1 MQGGSEEKK
10 QGGWDGRSEG
20 REAVWER
27 VRCSEGVKK
36 RDSEGRDKGAK
47 GEGARHARTEGRE
60 RDREKR
66 KEKSKVLTK
75 INE

>member
-1 MQGGSEEKK
+1 MRE
-10 QGGWDGRSEG
+10 GWKESGK
-20 REAVWER
+20 
-27 VRCSEGVKK
+27 GVKK

>member
-1 MQGGSEEKK
+1 M
-10 QGGWDGRSEG
+10 
-20 REAVWER
+20 WER

-36 RDSEGRDKGAK
+36 RNGGRDKGAK